1 MTQAAAHKTGA
12 LDAERSFFFD
22 VVRGV
27 SAQLVVVGHAMN
39 VCFPSFFM
47 VDPGNGVLE
56 ARKGLFY
63 LQNLGVLVFFCI
75 SGYLITSSVLRKSA
89 LPSYDVRAFLLDRF
103 ARIFT
108 PLVPLLLLL
117 FVVENI
123 LFSNGQALRYTVL
136 HIDPATLLLNL
147 GMLFDHPLM
156 SAISRLTGVAALK
169 VGAFG
174 TAGQLWTVV
183 IEWWIYVS
191 FGLLALAFLRRER
204 LGRGRIVAFTFAFV
218 VPGYALALGNGL
230 IVAWLAGMGFR
241 LAQPA
246 IARLPANAHWTLAG
260 LSFMM
265 TAATLKLNAYNFYS
279 GVAALLFATGLFMLF
294 HALPGAPLTAAR
306 ALSLRGLLKGLSEIS
321 YSVYLVH
328 LSVILWLM
336 ALKPQL
342 EGNTGGLLTL
352 VAASNA
358 TAIAFY
364 FAFERHY
371 PAVRR
376 RLGPPARATTPPA

>member
-1 MTQAAAHKTGA
+1 MTSANAQETGA

-22 VVRGV
+22 MVRGL
-27 SAQLVVVGHAMN
+27 SAQLVVVGHALN
-39 VCFPSFFM
+39 VCFPAFFM

-56 ARKGLFY
+56 ARKGLFF

-89 LPSYDVRAFLLDRF
+89 QPSYGVRTFLLDRF

-117 FVVENI
+117 FVVENT
-123 LFSNGQALRYTVL
+123 LFRDRQSLRYTVL

-156 SAISRLTGVAALK
+156 SALSRVIGVAALK
-169 VGAFG
+169 AHAFG

-191 FGLLALAFLRRER
+191 FGLLAIAFVRHER
-204 LGRGRIVAFTFAFV
+204 LGFGRIVAFAFAFI

-230 IVAWLAGMGFR
+230 IIAWLAGMGFR

-246 IARLPANAHWTLAG
+246 IARLPRNVHWTLAL
-260 LSFMM
+260 LSFAM
-265 TAATLKLNAYNFYS
+265 TAATLKLNAWNFYS
-279 GVAALLFATGLFMLF
+279 GIAALLFASGLFMLF
-294 HALPGAPLTAAR
+294 HAWPAAPSTAVR
-306 ALSLRGLLKGLSEIS
+306 ALSLRGVLKGLSEIS

-336 ALKPQL
+336 TLKPQL
-342 EGNTGGLLTL
+342 EGSAGGFVVL
-352 VAASNA
+352 VLASNA
-358 TAIAFY
+358 AAVAFY

-376 RLGPPARATTPPA
+376 RLGSSGRAVTRRA

>member
-1 MTQAAAHKTGA
+1 MTHVAARETKA

-22 VVRGV
+22 VIRGL
-27 SAQLVVVGHAMN
+27 SAQLVVVGHALN
-39 VCFPSFFM
+39 VCFPAFFM
-47 VDPGNGVLE
+47 MDAGHGVLE

-89 LPSYDVRAFLLDRF
+89 QASYGVRAFLLDRF

-117 FVVENI
+117 FVVENT
-123 LFSNGQALRYTVL
+123 LFRDGQALRYTVL
-136 HIDPATLLLNL
+136 HIDPGTLLLNL

-156 SAISRLTGVAALK
+156 SALSRITGVTALK
-169 VGAFG
+169 AGPFG

-191 FGLLALAFLRRER
+191 FGLLAIAFLRRER
-204 LGRGRIVAFTFAFV
+204 LGILRIAAFAFAFV

-246 IARLPANAHWTLAG
+246 ISRLPRNAHWALAL
-260 LSFMM
+260 LSFAM
-265 TAATLKLNAYNFYS
+265 TAATLKLNAWNFYS
-279 GVAALLFATGLFMLF
+279 GIAALLFASGLFMLF
-294 HALPGAPLTAAR
+294 HALPQTPATTAR
-306 ALSLRGLLKGLSEIS
+306 ALSPRGLLKGLSEIS

-328 LSVILWLM
+328 LSVLLWLM
-336 ALKPQL
+336 ALRPQL
-342 EGNTGGLLTL
+342 EGHAAGLLVL
-352 VAASNA
+352 VLASNA
-358 TAIAFY
+358 AAVVFY

-371 PAVRR
+371 PAVRK
-376 RLGPPARATTPPA
+376 RLGPSARAATPHA